1 MAVLS
6 ASKASIVSHSR
17 LCICSQQSNK
27 KTAAFRLSSVQHVS
41 ACHRNFAVARQAATA
56 TSASRRCIHR
66 IMGAQSQESS
76 KVVVTGAGGKTGGSV
91 FRKLQAQAG
100 KYQAVAVVRSE
111 QSAGKL
117 QEAGAKEGAITIVD
131 ITNEADASKLEQA
144 MSGAHAL
151 VIATSGV
158 PEMKEPPKEGQ
169 PPNFGWKG
177 DQLPE
182 QVDWEGQKRQ
192 IDAAKA
198 AGVKQVV
205 LVSSMGITQKE
216 NRLNALGN
224 GNILVWK
231 RKAEEYLI
239 ASGLPYTIIHPGGL
253 SDDKGGERELV
264 LGIED
269 KLTTSGGPRRIPRE
283 DVAELCVQ
291 CLGMPEA
298 INRSFDCVAREPADG
313 SPTTDFRKLL
323 QELQGNHSYGPL
335 Q

>member
-1 MAVLS
+1 MAMLT
-6 ASKASIVSHSR
+6 ASRIACLPHRCSHTACVCAQQKVYKGTACR
-17 LCICSQQSNK
+17 LK
-27 KTAAFRLSSVQHVS
+27 SVQHISVS
-41 ACHRNFAVARQAATA
+41 TFGARQAVASPKS
-56 TSASRRCIHR
+56 TSARRIH
-66 IMGAQSQESS
+66 IMAQGQDSS
-76 KVVVTGAGGKTGGSV
+76 KVLVTGAGGKTGGSV
-91 FRKLQAQAG
+91 FRKLLAQPG
-100 KYQAVAVVRSE
+100 NFKAVAVVRSE

-117 QEAGAKEGAITIVD
+117 KEAGAEEGAITIVD
-131 ITNEADASKLEQA
+131 ITNEADAAKLEEA

-158 PEMKEPPKEGQ
+158 PEMRGPPKEGQ

-205 LVSSMGITQKE
+205 VVSSMGITQKE
-216 NRLNALGN
+216 NRLNTLGN

-264 LGIED
+264 LGVDD
-269 KLTTSGGPRRIPRE
+269 KLMSSGGPRRIPRE

-291 CLGMPEA
+291 CIDMPEA

-313 SPTTDFRKLL
+313 NPTKDFPKLL